1 MNTKW
6 MRIKYQPNIPLK
18 DGKYVTASEEH
29 IAISRKAAG
38 EGMVLLKNDGLLPLK
53 DGSRV
58 SLFGKGLFDYVKGG
72 GGSGDVN
79 TTYIRQPY
87 DAIAQHAG
95 IFEPLADFYRVNV
108 EQQYSHGAVPGMTEE
123 PELPQNLLDDAR
135 AFSDTAI
142 IFISRFS
149 GEGWDRSS
157 VEVFEPTSTP
167 PKFETLPQIAGRLFP
182 KGDFYLA
189 SAERKLLDR
198 VAAAF
203 PRVIAVLNV
212 GGIIDTGWIKNDA
225 GIGAALLEWQGGM
238 EGASAAA
245 DILFGH
251 VNPSGKLP
259 DTFAYDLDDYP
270 STAGFHEDPFYV
282 NYTEDIYVGYRY
294 FETLP
299 GKKDRVCYPFG
310 YGLSY
315 TTFTIETVGAQLKD
329 DTVEV
334 KVSVTNTGKVPGKEV
349 IQLYYSAPQGL
360 LGKPARELGAFAKTK
375 ELEPGETQCVELK
388 IRKDDM
394 ASFDDLGKIC
404 KSAYVLE
411 KGTYLFYMGTDVR
424 RAGRID
430 FSITLDADELVHQCS
445 SLVAPSK
452 LKERMRADGSMEPLP
467 AGPVNDP
474 NACIFPKLLGGVGND
489 YVPAVRGLPMHLRW
503 DPVYPGTH
511 SFNEVVNGTLSMDG
525 FIAQLKDEDMI
536 SMTGGQPNL
545 SVANT
550 FGIGNLAEY
559 DVPNAMT
566 ADGPAGIRIHKE
578 YGVSTTALPCA
589 TLLASTWNT
598 ELIEEAYCAGAEELK
613 ENNLAVWLAP
623 ALNIHRNP
631 MCGRNFEYYSE
642 DPLLAGAAGSAAVK
656 GIQKNG
662 VSACIKHFACNNKE
676 TNRKHSD
683 SRLSERALRE
693 IYLRA
698 FEIIVKTA
706 EPWAI
711 MSSYNIINGHRAS
724 ECRELLTD
732 ILRGEWGYSGI
743 VMSDWWNRAEQYKEL
758 AAGNDVKMPTGFPDR
773 VRDAMEQGALDR
785 KDLEISAKRILEFL
799 MKLD

>member
-1 MNTKW
+1 MSTKW
-6 MRIKYQPNIPLK
+6 MRIKYQPNVPLK
-18 DGKYVTASEEH
+18 NREYVTASEEH

-53 DGSRV
+53 DGSCV

-87 DAIAQHAG
+87 DAIAQHAS
-95 IFEPLADFYRVNV
+95 IFEPLTDFYRKDV
-108 EQQYSHGAVPGMTEE
+108 EIQYSNGAVPGMTEE
-123 PELPQNLLDDAR
+123 PKLPQGLLDDAR

-157 VEVFEPTSTP
+157 VEVFEPNSIP
-167 PKFETLPQIAGRLFP
+167 PTLETKPQIADRLFP
-182 KGDFYLA
+182 NGDFYLT
-189 SAERKLLDR
+189 SREKELINR
-198 VAAAF
+198 VIAAF

-212 GGIIDTGWIKNDA
+212 GGMMDTGWIKKEA

-251 VNPSGKLP
+251 INPSGKLP

-270 STAGFHEDPFYV
+270 STAGFHENPFYV

-299 GKKDRVCYPFG
+299 GKKERVCYPFG

-315 TTFTIETVGAQLKD
+315 TTFSVDTIGAQQND
-329 DTVEV
+329 GSIEV
-334 KVSVTNTGKVPGKEV
+334 KASVTNTGKVAGKEV
-349 IQLYYSAPQGL
+349 VQLYYSAPQGL
-360 LGKPARELGAFAKTK
+360 LGKPAKELGAFVKTK
-375 ELEPGETQCVELK
+375 ELEPGETQCLELK
-388 IRKDDM
+388 FRQDDM

-411 KGTYLFYMGTDVR
+411 KGTYHFYVGTDVR
-424 RAGRID
+424 SAIEIS
-430 FSITLDADELVHQCS
+430 FTITLDENMVICRYAS
-445 SLVAPSK
+445 RVAPSQ
-452 LKERMRADGSMEPLP
+452 LKERMCADGSMEPLP

-503 DPVYPGTH
+503 DPVYTGTH
-511 SFNEVVNGTLSMDG
+511 SFNEVVNGSLSMDD
-525 FIAQLKDEDMI
+525 FIAGLKDEDMI

-578 YGVSTTALPCA
+578 YGVSTTAFPCA

-598 ELIEEAYCAGAEELK
+598 ELIEEVYCAGAEELK

-683 SRLSERALRE
+683 SRVSERALRE
-693 IYLRA
+693 IYLKA
-698 FEIIVKTA
+698 FEIIVKNA
-706 EPWAI
+706 DPWAI
-711 MSSYNIINGHRAS
+711 MSSYNIINGRRAS

-743 VMSDWWNRAEQYKEL
+743 VMSDWWTRGEHYKEL
-758 AAGNDVKMPTGFPDR
+758 AAGNDVKMPVGFSER
-773 VRDAMEQGALDR
+773 IRAAMAQGALNR
-785 KDLEISAKRILEFL
+785 KDLVTSAKRILEFL